1 MTIKQSPPGF
11 VNVGG
16 PLIQKIQSQLNSL
29 GFDAGAVDGVWGQRT
44 VNGIKNWQ
52 QSKQLQDDGIIDD
65 NAWTTLIQGSVPP
78 LFERSL
84 QLTGAWEG
92 TGYSGANG
100 NFDGQGITWGVV
112 GFTWGNGE
120 LQGILREI
128 KSLFPAVFSAAFG
141 PLESAIINV
150 LSDSLPAQMALA
162 RSISTNGGNNIEPQ
176 WAACFKALG
185 NDPNVQAIENAHAQH
200 YWTAGTGLAQQFGL
214 ASDRGLALCFD
225 IAVQNTVTH
234 SMMDEIQQQTHGLAE
249 TDKLPIIA
257 HVVAEHSNPR
267 FFNDVLKR
275 KMTFVVGQGTVHS
288 DRYDISCW
296 GIG

>member
-1 MTIKQSPPGF
+1 MNIKQSPPGF

-16 PLIQKIQSQLNSL
+16 PLIQKIQSRLNSA

-44 VNGIKNWQ
+44 INAIKGWQ
-52 QSKQLQDDGIIDD
+52 QGKQLQDNGIIDD
-65 NAWTTLIQGSVPP
+65 NAWTDLMQLPVPP
-78 LFERSL
+78 LFERAL

-92 TGYSGANG
+92 TGYSEANG

-120 LQGILREI
+120 LQGILRQI
-128 KSLFPAVFSAAFG
+128 KSLFPAVFTGAFG
-141 PLESAIINV
+141 PLESTIINV
-150 LSDSLPAQMALA
+150 LSEPLPAQMAWA

-200 YWTAGTGLAQQFGL
+200 YWTAGANLAQQFGL
-214 ASDRGLALCFD
+214 ASEAGLALCFD
-225 IAVQNTVTH
+225 IAVQNTITH
-234 SMMDEIQQQTHGLAE
+234 NMIDEVQQQTQGLAE

-257 HVVAEHSNPR
+257 HVIADNANPR

-275 KMTFVVGQGTVHS
+275 KMTFVVGQGTVHG
-288 DRYDISCW
+288 DRYDVSCW

>member
-1 MTIKQSPPGF
+1 MNIKQSPSGF

-29 GFDAGAVDGVWGQRT
+29 RFDAGVVDGVWGQRT
-44 VNGIKNWQ
+44 VNAIKSWQ
-52 QSKQLQDDGIIDD
+52 QSKQLQDNGIIDD
-65 NAWTTLIQGSVPP
+65 NAWTHLLQVPVPP
-78 LFERSL
+78 LFERAL

-120 LQGILREI
+120 LQGILKEI
-128 KSLFPAVFSAAFG
+128 KSLFPAEFSGAFG
-141 PLESAIINV
+141 PLESTIINV
-150 LSDSLPAQMALA
+150 LSESLPAQMAWA

-185 NDPNVQAIENAHAQH
+185 NDPKVQAIENAHAQH
-200 YWTAGTGLAQQFGL
+200 YWTAGSTLAQQFGL
-214 ASDRGLALCFD
+214 ASDPGLALCFD
-225 IAVQNTVTH
+225 IAVKNTMTH
-234 SMMDEIQQQTHGLAE
+234 AMIDEIQEQKGLAE

-257 HVVAEHSNPR
+257 HIVAEHANPR
-267 FFNDVLKR
+267 FFNNVLKR
-275 KMTFVVGQGTVHS
+275 KLTFAVGQETVHG